1 MSSSGTLPQ
10 TLSGTIP
17 TDSDYAEM
25 ARRPLAAEQCA
36 LIVVDMQ
43 NDFADPG
50 FQPLSFSMG
59 PVTVAGNGASATVTR
74 MSPRHS
80 PGA

>member
-25 ARRPLAAEQCA
+25 ARRPLACRAVRSHRRRHAGKIAARRSGKKNGSCETYSYS
-36 LIVVDMQ
+36 
-43 NDFADPG
+43 FAW
-50 FQPLSFSMG
+50 LES
-59 PVTVAGNGASATVTR
+59 
-74 MSPRHS
+74 
-80 PGA
+80 